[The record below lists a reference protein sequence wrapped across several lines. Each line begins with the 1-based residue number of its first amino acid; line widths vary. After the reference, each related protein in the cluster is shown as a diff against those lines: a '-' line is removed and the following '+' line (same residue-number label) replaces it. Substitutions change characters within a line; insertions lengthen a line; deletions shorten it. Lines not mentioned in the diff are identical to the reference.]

1 MIQFEPNYKDGLG
14 LKSASHTHD
23 INSNQKR
30 KGKVFANMCKRAYFI
45 GRSGGRR
52 SSESLCEVQPI
63 F

>member
-1 MIQFEPNYKDGLG
+1 MIQFEPTYKDGLG

-45 GRSGGRR
+45 GRSGGSR
-52 SSESLCEVQPI
+52 SSESL
-63 F
+63 